1 MDLVKCNPPVKSP
14 AALAVKSRMTGSVTG
29 WHDAIEG
36 HCDILV
42 GRLSRGEGGGKGSL
56 VPLTPPVTTK

>member
-1 MDLVKCNPPVKSP
+1 MDLVKCNPLVKSP
-14 AALAVKSRMTGSVTG
+14 AALVVKSRMTGSVTG

-42 GRLSRGEGGGKGSL
+42 GRLSRGGRRGEGSL
-56 VPLTPPVTTK
+56 VPLTPPVTAK